1 MKATGDLKKAKKI
14 NDLEMIYKAICGQE
28 IYQANKKRID
38 GVYDDCLTSLR
49 ETGKKIIKMGK

>member
-49 ETGKKIIKMGK
+49 ETGKK